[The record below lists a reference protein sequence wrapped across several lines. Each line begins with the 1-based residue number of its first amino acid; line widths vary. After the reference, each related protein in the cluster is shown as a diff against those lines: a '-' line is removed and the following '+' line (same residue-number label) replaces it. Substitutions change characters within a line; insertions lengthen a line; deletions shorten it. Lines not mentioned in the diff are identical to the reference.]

1 MRKKT
6 LLSTFGIA
14 LAGLSLQYTTSHEV
28 SAELVIGDFDR
39 GQASEF
45 AMLET
50 AVSQPGGE
58 LISQATP
65 NHLSSANIAAIE
77 GGSLHVDAD
86 SGMLV
91 KSSKTLSKVGE
102 LFIGRDASQLVVDR
116 GAKRAFVVNRGGDA
130 IDVVTYT
137 KTLRKQRSIKTHAEP
152 YGVALTPDAKTL
164 LVTTVADQQLTA
176 YDAESGSQR
185 WSIDIG
191 PEARGVAISPNGAE
205 AIVTFLNTGAVARV
219 PLSDINHAP
228 RFVPL
233 DRAVAGSTTS
243 QQFFP
248 QQASMGNLGNSDGMG
263 LSAAP
268 SLDPDVGRRFSRAAF
283 SATYIGNDMAVIPH
297 QESTPQLAT
306 TGSENTGVYG
316 GGGRFEKPIQHRIA
330 FVSTRNGEFERMAKA
345 EVRLHQPR
353 ALTYDK
359 HRDVLYVAGYGSDTL
374 IALADASKPS
384 IHLTSTARLSNA
396 GDPCGPTG
404 LAVADDGSVLA
415 FCSLGRQVATLGFT
429 KSGNPEQRK
438 SSALTKSRFSE
449 AAQRGRRLFREGDN
463 ARLSTQGIMACESCH
478 PEVRADGLSWRI
490 SGTTLQTP
498 LLAGKVAGTHPFKW
512 DGGDKDLQTSLTH
525 TVTRL
530 GGSGINAKQAGD
542 IAAFLTEQSAPRTP
556 TVASSTAVKRGKHL
570 FASKEVGCTSCHSGK
585 LRTDR
590 KSYEF
595 ADDIAKVDTPALV
608 GLAASAP
615 YYHDGSA
622 PTLRS
627 LLLENG
633 SVHGMG
639 KLAHLSDQNVD
650 DLIAYLK
657 TL

>member
-1 MRKKT
+1 MRKKP
-6 LLSTFGIA
+6 LLSTLGIA
-14 LAGLSLQYTTSHEV
+14 LTGMCLQYTTSHEV
-28 SAELVIGDFDR
+28 LAGFAIRDLDH
-39 GQASEF
+39 GQTAEF

-58 LISQATP
+58 SISQTSP
-65 NHLSSANIAAIE
+65 NHLSSTNIAAIE

-91 KSSKTLSKVGE
+91 KSSKALSKLDALFVGH
-102 LFIGRDASQLVVDR
+102 DASQLVVDR
-116 GAKRAFVVNRGGDA
+116 SSKQAFVTNRSGDT
-130 IDVVTYT
+130 IEVVTYT
-137 KTLRKQRSIKTHAEP
+137 KGLRKERSIKTYAEP
-152 YGVALTPDAKTL
+152 YGIALTPDSKTL
-164 LVTTVADQQLTA
+164 LVTTIADHQLTA
-176 YDAESGSQR
+176 YNAETGSQR

-191 PEARGVAISPNGAE
+191 PEARGVAISPNGSE
-205 AIVTFLNTGAVARV
+205 AVVTFLNTGAIARI
-219 PLSDINHAP
+219 PLGDINHAP

-233 DRAVAGSTTS
+233 DQAVGRPTNA
-243 QQFFP
+243 FVP
-248 QQASMGNLGNSDGMG
+248 QQQSALGNFSGMG
-263 LSAAP
+263 TSLDS

-283 SATYIGNDMAVIPH
+283 SATYIGNDMAVVPH

-306 TGSENTGVYG
+306 SGNENTGVYG
-316 GGGRFEKPIQHRIA
+316 GGGSFEQPIQHRIA
-330 FVSTRNGEFERMAKA
+330 FVSTRKGEFERMAKA
-345 EVRLHQPR
+345 AVRLHQPR

-359 HRDVLYVAGYGSDTL
+359 HRDVLYVAGYGSDTI
-374 IALADASKPS
+374 IALADASRPS
-384 IHLTSTARLSNA
+384 IYLKSSSRLSSNPS
-396 GDPCGPTG
+396 DPCGPTG
-404 LAVADDGSVLA
+404 LALADDGTVMA
-415 FCSLGRQVATLGFT
+415 FCSLNRQLTTLSFT
-429 KSGNPEQRK
+429 KSGPPMQKR
-438 SSALTKSRFSE
+438 SGALTKSRFSE
-449 AAQRGRRLFREGDN
+449 AAQRGRTLFRKGNDAQLS
-463 ARLSTQGIMACESCH
+463 ARGIMACESCH
-478 PEVRADGLSWRI
+478 PEVRTDGLSWRI

-530 GGSGINAKQAGD
+530 GGSGINVKQASD

-556 TVASSTAVKRGKHL
+556 TVASSTAVRRGKHL
-570 FASKEVGCTSCHSGK
+570 FASKDVGCASCHSGK

-595 ADDIAKVDTPALV
+595 ADDITKVDTPALV

-639 KLAHLSDQNVD
+639 KLAHLSDQDMN

>member
-14 LAGLSLQYTTSHEV
+14 LAGLVLQYATTYEV
-28 SAELVIGDFDR
+28 SAEAFFGEVQMQQSD
-39 GQASEF
+39 F

-50 AVSQPGGE
+50 SVSKPGGE
-58 LISQATP
+58 TVSKATP
-65 NHLSSANIAAIE
+65 NHLSSTNIAAID

-91 KSSKTLSKVGE
+91 QSDALLKKVAA
-102 LFIGRDASQLVVDR
+102 LFIGHDASQLVVNR
-116 GAKRAFVVNRGGDA
+116 ASKQAFVANRNGDT
-130 IDVVTYT
+130 IEVVSIAHG
-137 KTLRKQRSIKTHAEP
+137 LRKERSIKTRAEP

-164 LVTTVADQQLTA
+164 LVTTVADRQLTA
-176 YDAESGSQR
+176 YDAKTGSER

-191 PEARGVAISPNGAE
+191 PEARGVAISPSGDE
-205 AIVTFLNTGAVARV
+205 AVVTFLNTGAIARI
-219 PLSDINHAP
+219 PLDDISHAP

-233 DRAVAGSTTS
+233 DRAVTPPTGP
-243 QQFFP
+243 QQFFQ
-248 QQASMGNLGNSDGMG
+248 QQANAVGNMDSGMMG
-263 LSAAP
+263 LSSGP

-306 TGSENTGVYG
+306 SGNENTGVYG
-316 GGGRFEKPIQHRIA
+316 GGGNFEKPIQHRLA
-330 FVSTRNGEFERMAKA
+330 FVSTRKGEFERMAKA

-359 HRDVLYVAGYGSDTL
+359 HRDVLYVAGYGSDTI

-384 IHLTSTARLSNA
+384 IHLKSTSRLSNA
-396 GDPCGPTG
+396 SDPCGPTG
-404 LAVADDGSVLA
+404 IAVADDGKVLA
-415 FCSLGRQVATLGFT
+415 FCSLGRQVATLSFA
-429 KSGNPEQRK
+429 KDGNPKPGK
-438 SSALTKSRFSE
+438 SAALTKSRFSE
-449 AAQRGRRLFREGDN
+449 AALRGRQLFRKGDD
-463 ARLSTQGIMACESCH
+463 AQLSTRGLMACESCH

-530 GGSGINAKQAGD
+530 GGSGINVRQAGD

-570 FASKEVGCTSCHSGK
+570 FASKDVGCISCHSGA
-585 LRTDR
+585 LRTNR

-595 ADDIAKVDTPALV
+595 ADDITKVDTPALV
-608 GLAASAP
+608 GLASSAP

-639 KLAHLSDQNVD
+639 KLAHLSDENVD

-657 TL
+657 AL